1 MKNTKKSGI
10 ALLPFLIFIV
20 IYLGA
25 GLIYQSKGEA
35 MAFYMFPSVTA
46 MFIAVLV
53 AFFMDK
59 GSISERF
66 ATFARGAANVDVLTM
81 LMIYLLAGAFAAVA
95 SAMGAKDATVNLG
108 LSLVPPSL
116 VAAGLFLIA
125 AFFGTSTAIPPSP
138 RPVPSAWRCATNFV

>member
-81 LMIYLLAGAFAAVA
+81 LMIYLLAGAFAPPYA
-95 SAMGAKDATVNLG
+95 SCGSRPFSAPLPAPPWAP
-108 LSLVPPSL
+108 SPPS
-116 VAAGLFLIA
+116 
-125 AFFGTSTAIPPSP
+125 SP
-138 RPVPSAWRCATNFV
+138 LPSALRKKAGSLPP